1 MPDLP
6 IDGPKVRHPFVV
18 RRLEVSHVTRVASSM
33 VRITLTGPELD
44 GFIASGP
51 ADHVKVF
58 LPDPAT
64 GELVIPTTSPDGVR
78 LPTSGTV
85 VARDYTPRDFR
96 PASALHGAE
105 LDLDVVVHGVDGP
118 ASAWASSAG
127 LGAPLAVGGP
137 RGSRPVPEG
146 IAHLVLVVDETGF
159 PAASRWLRLTPPQVP
174 VTVVL
179 DAAEP
184 ADRAYFD
191 DVPGAD
197 RATFVVVPRRDGD
210 ELERAVRGLGS
221 FDPRGH
227 AFLAGEATRLVPLRR
242 YLRRELA
249 LPPARVRVSGYWKRG
264 VVALDHH
271 APVDPTDPD

>member
-18 RRLEVSHVTRVASSM
+18 RRLEVARVTRVASSM
-33 VRITLTGPELD
+33 LRITLTGPELE
-44 GFIASGP
+44 GFVASGP

-58 LPDPAT
+58 LPDPVT
-64 GELVIPTTSPDGVR
+64 GEVVVPTTSPEG
-78 LPTSGTV
+78 LPPAAAGTV

-96 PASALHGAE
+96 PASALSGAE
-105 LDLDVVVHGVDGP
+105 LDLDIVVHGVDGP
-118 ASAWASSAG
+118 ASAWATSAG
-127 LGAPLAVGGP
+127 PGARLAVGGP

-146 IAHLVLVVDETGF
+146 MTGLVLVVDETAF

-179 DAAEP
+179 DVAEP
-184 ADRAYFD
+184 ADLAYFD
-191 DVPGAD
+191 DVPGAA
-197 RATFVVVPRRDGD
+197 RATFVVVPRLDGD
-210 ELERAVRGLGS
+210 ELERAVRGLGAL
-221 FDPRGH
+221 DPRGH

-249 LPPARVRVSGYWKRG
+249 LPPARVKVSGYWKRG